1 MTGASLA
8 LSALAQAHAEDV
20 PLDELIE
27 RDPVVLA
34 LVPPRVGPAPRMDEF
49 AGAPAVAALPAEA
62 PDRAA
67 VVREALRLRVRWVQE
82 LMARAAWEL
91 GRRLVDVGLLRRQED
106 VRHLHVE
113 EVEAAV
119 QRRLSFVHTDARAE
133 SPGRA
138 LPSRF
143 RLDDDGRPWAAPA
156 RSGRRRA
163 RHGRTDGDRC
173 RRWSATGPVH
183 VHAKGV
189 EVPAGSVLVVSHLD
203 PRLAAVI
210 PRLAG
215 LVAETG
221 SPLSHLAILARE
233 HGVATVVGLADAT
246 TRLEGRRRRQRR
258 RPRRTRRPAHEG
270 LAA

>member
-1 MTGASLA
+1 M
-8 LSALAQAHAEDV
+8 SACCAVRTTCVISTLE
-20 PLDELIE
+20 EL
-27 RDPVVLA
+27 
-34 LVPPRVGPAPRMDEF
+34 
-49 AGAPAVAALPAEA
+49 
-62 PDRAA
+62 
-67 VVREALRLRVRWVQE
+67 
-82 LMARAAWEL
+82 
-91 GRRLVDVGLLRRQED
+91 
-106 VRHLHVE
+106 
-113 EVEAAV
+113 EAAV

-133 SPGRA
+133 PPGRA

-143 RLDDDGRPWAAPA
+143 RLDDDGAPV
-156 RSGRRRA
+156 GRT
-163 RHGRTDGDRC
+163 RTDGVDVAARTDGPAAIGAGGGT
-173 RRWSATGPVH
+173 ATGPVH

-246 TRLEGRRRRQRR
+246 TRLSAGDVVNVDGHAG
-258 RPRRTRRPAHEG
+258 TVTEG

>member
-1 MTGASLA
+1 M
-8 LSALAQAHAEDV
+8 
-20 PLDELIE
+20 
-27 RDPVVLA
+27 LA

-113 EVEAAV
+113 ELEAAV

-156 RSGRRRA
+156 RSGRRGRA
-163 RHGRTDGDRC
+163 TDGPTAIGAGGGT
-173 RRWSATGPVH
+173 ATGPVH

-246 TRLEGRRRRQRR
+246 TRLMAGDVVNVDGHAG
-258 RPRRTRRPAHEG
+258 TVTEG